1 MFMDLCLI
9 VRILIYCI
17 DSLNYIK
24 YYDYTRM
31 LKIIT
36 IPT

>member
-24 YYDYTRM
+24 YDYTRM